1 MLLLLLLRLSCDDWG
16 FNGKHLLFYLLLNEF
31 FVCLWGAKLGNF
43 SPSVKKELAARKKKL
58 KKIEK
63 NCKNFATSSSVTM
76 LAITIIAVI
85 SLSRKVNKRIHA
97 SVGYFTFV

>member
-43 SPSVKKELAARKKKL
+43 SPSVYIRTRRSQK
-58 KKIEK
+58 K